1 MRIATVTPSSTYPD
15 RGRLLHLRDTP
26 CPLVNRPWIWVTV
39 ASDPNPVQQGGFILL
54 KKLGIGCGGLLAVI
68 IVIAVIV
75 MVSSSGGNGGGSP
88 EEAATPPLAVDAT
101 TVWDDYQANETRA
114 NAQYKE
120 KWLQVTLP
128 TISEI
133 ESDGKVRMDVDE
145 FGFNH
150 IELDFRD
157 DSDVIDLS
165 PGRPITAVCQL
176 SGFEL
181 DSWLNFH
188 NCRWP

>member
-1 MRIATVTPSSTYPD
+1 MGGPCIV
-15 RGRLLHLRDTP
+15 RDTP

-68 IVIAVIV
+68 IVIAIIA
-75 MVSSSGGNGGGSP
+75 SLSGGGGDSS
-88 EEAATPPLAVDAT
+88 EDAATPPLPVDAT
-101 TVWDDYQANETRA
+101 QVWSDYQANETRA
-114 NAQYKE
+114 NERYKE

-128 TISEI
+128 IISEI
-133 ESDGKVRMDVDE
+133 ESDGKVRMNMDE

>member
-1 MRIATVTPSSTYPD
+1 M
-15 RGRLLHLRDTP
+15 
-26 CPLVNRPWIWVTV
+26 
-39 ASDPNPVQQGGFILL
+39 L

-68 IVIAVIV
+68 IVIVVIV
-75 MVSSSGGNGGGSP
+75 MVSSSGGNSGGSP
-88 EEAATPPLAVDAT
+88 EEAATPPLAVNAT

-120 KWLQVTLP
+120 KWLLVTLP

-133 ESDGKVRMDVDE
+133 EAEGKVRMDVDE
-145 FGFNH
+145 LGFNH

-157 DSDVIDLS
+157 DSDVLELNRGQS
-165 PGRPITAVCQL
+165 ITAVCQL

>member
-1 MRIATVTPSSTYPD
+1 M
-15 RGRLLHLRDTP
+15 
-26 CPLVNRPWIWVTV
+26 
-39 ASDPNPVQQGGFILL
+39 L

-88 EEAATPPLAVDAT
+88 EEAAAPPLAVNAT

-133 ESDGKVRMDVDE
+133 EADGKVRMDVDE
-145 FGFNH
+145 LGFNH

-157 DSDVIDLS
+157 DSDVLELNRGQS
-165 PGRPITAVCQL
+165 ITAVCRL
-176 SGFEL
+176 YGFQL
-181 DSWLNFH
+181 DSWLEFND
-188 NCRWP
+188 CRWP